1 MTPGSELG
9 SYVVTSCHVVAMR
22 PTAASWVQAHIYSTM
37 VLSANATKHDAT
49 AQHSAALADAALPA
63 RSRARARQSAV
74 TAVASADTRINISTA
89 TTTAQHCRVLG
100 DCLRPSLPANMMQL
114 LSTVRHSLGELE
126 VDQTAAVTL
135 DIELVRRLG
144 MCRLKTPRCY
154 RCALA
159 PMRQRWAAWRQHGN

>member
-1 MTPGSELG
+1 MRVDSRWLTPGSELG
-9 SYVVTSCHVVAMR
+9 SYVVTSCHVVVMR

-114 LSTVRHSLGELE
+114 LSTV
-126 VDQTAAVTL
+126 
-135 DIELVRRLG
+135 
-144 MCRLKTPRCY
+144 
-154 RCALA
+154 
-159 PMRQRWAAWRQHGN
+159 